1 MNTFLRFQSPVG
13 AILAVRTKNG
23 ISRIEIGADA
33 GFMDNAS
40 STDQVLIQCK
50 QQLIAYLAGT
60 RREFDVPLDRS
71 AITGFQAEVLRL
83 TSAIPYGEVRTY
95 GELARALGK
104 PAASRAVGGAL
115 ARNPLP
121 ILIPCHRVLAASGQ
135 LTGYSAANGI
145 ATKAHLLE
153 LEGHRVVGQKLG

>member
-1 MNTFLRFQSPVG
+1 MDTFLRFQSPVG

-95 GELARALGK
+95 GELARSMGN

-153 LEGHRVVGQKLG
+153 LEGHSVVGQKLG

>member
-1 MNTFLRFQSPVG
+1 MNTLLRFQSPLG
-13 AILAVRTKNG
+13 AILAVRTING
-23 ISRIEIGADA
+23 ISRIEIGAETGIKDS
-33 GFMDNAS
+33 AS
-40 STDQVLIQCK
+40 TTDQVLVQLK
-50 QQLIAYLAGT
+50 QQLLAYLAGT
-60 RREFDVPLDRS
+60 RKEFDVPLDWT
-71 AITGFQAEVLRL
+71 AMTGFQGEVLHL
-83 TSAIPYGEVRTY
+83 TSEIPYGEVRTY
-95 GELARALGK
+95 GELAGALGK

-121 ILIPCHRVLAASGQ
+121 ILIPCHRVVAASGQ